1 MYCRLDLNVRSTTH
15 LLLAF
20 AAIHKPCRH
29 FLPLYFSKAVVLPTD
44 WTSVADLVQT
54 FDSDLYG
61 GSLPAILRK
70 CMVEKF
76 TEFDEYQLAKHGKK
90 VKKQDIPIFCS
101 EQDEQEEGMEIEAQ
115 QSDDDEKNKKK
126 ELAKRRFSVKRLIR
140 LLHISAPVY
149 HVMAILGKK

>member
-29 FLPLYFSKAVVLPTD
+29 FLPRYFSKTVVLPTD

-76 TEFDEYQLAKHGKK
+76 KEFDEYQLAKHGKK

-101 EQDEQEEGMEIEAQ
+101 EEEEQEEDMEMEI
-115 QSDDDEKNKKK
+115 DK
-126 ELAKRRFSVKRLIR
+126 
-140 LLHISAPVY
+140 
-149 HVMAILGKK
+149 GKT

>member
-1 MYCRLDLNVRSTTH
+1 
-15 LLLAF
+15 
-20 AAIHKPCRH
+20 
-29 FLPLYFSKAVVLPTD
+29 
-44 WTSVADLVQT
+44 
-54 FDSDLYG
+54 
-61 GSLPAILRK
+61 
-70 CMVEKF
+70 MVEKF
-76 TEFDEYQLAKHGKK
+76 KEFDEYQLAKHGKK

-101 EQDEQEEGMEIEAQ
+101 EEDEQEEDMEIEAQ